1 MFTKV
6 LATPATPNAC
16 SALPSRNTKRPEC
29 HGESDDG
36 GDDGDVVMMVSLMM
50 VSPMMVVMMV
60 SPMMLV
66 MMVSLMMVV
75 MMVSLM
81 MAVMMKMWWWM
92 MSLRWP
98 WPSYIESRRQ
108 IEMQ

>member
-36 GDDGDVVMMVSLMM
+36 GDDGDVVMMVS
-50 VSPMMVVMMV
+50 PMMVVMMG
-60 SPMMLV
+60 
-66 MMVSLMMVV
+66 SLMMV
-75 MMVSLM
+75 
-81 MAVMMKMWWWM
+81 VMMKMWWWM

>member
-29 HGESDDG
+29 HGEYDDG
-36 GDDGDVVMMVSLMM
+36 GDDGDM
-50 VSPMMVVMMV
+50 
-60 SPMMLV
+60 
-66 MMVSLMMVV
+66 V

-98 WPSYIESRRQ
+98 WPSYIETRRQ

>member
-16 SALPSRNTKRPEC
+16 SALLSRNTKRPEC
-29 HGESDDG
+29 HGESDYG
-36 GDDGDVVMMVSLMM
+36 GDDEDVV
-50 VSPMMVVMMV
+50 
-60 SPMMLV
+60 
-66 MMVSLMMVV
+66 
-75 MMVSLM
+75 
-81 MAVMMKMWWWM
+81 VMMKMWWWM

-98 WPSYIESRRQ
+98 WPSYIETRRQ

>member
-36 GDDGDVVMMVSLMM
+36 GDDGESDDVGDDGESDDGGDDEDVV
-50 VSPMMVVMMV
+50 
-60 SPMMLV
+60 
-66 MMVSLMMVV
+66 
-75 MMVSLM
+75 
-81 MAVMMKMWWWM
+81 VMMKMWWWM
-92 MSLRWP
+92 MCLRWP

>member
-36 GDDGDVVMMVSLMM
+36 GDDGESDDGGDDGESDDGGDDEDVVVDD
-50 VSPMMVVMMV
+50 VPE
-60 SPMMLV
+60 
-66 MMVSLMMVV
+66 
-75 MMVSLM
+75 
-81 MAVMMKMWWWM
+81 MAMA
-92 MSLRWP
+92 
-98 WPSYIESRRQ
+98 I
-108 IEMQ
+108 IH

>member
-36 GDDGDVVMMVSLMM
+36 GDDGDM
-50 VSPMMVVMMV
+50 
-60 SPMMLV
+60 
-66 MMVSLMMVV
+66 V

>member
-50 VSPMMVVMMV
+50 V
-60 SPMMLV
+60 
-66 MMVSLMMVV
+66 V

>member
-36 GDDGDVVMMVSLMM
+36 GDDEGVVVNGELDDGGDDEDVVVDD
-50 VSPMMVVMMV
+50 VPE
-60 SPMMLV
+60 
-66 MMVSLMMVV
+66 
-75 MMVSLM
+75 
-81 MAVMMKMWWWM
+81 MAMA
-92 MSLRWP
+92 
-98 WPSYIESRRQ
+98 I
-108 IEMQ
+108 IH

>member
-36 GDDGDVVMMVSLMM
+36 GDDGESDDGGDDGESDDVGDDGESDDGGDDGESDDGGDDEDVVVDD
-50 VSPMMVVMMV
+50 VPE
-60 SPMMLV
+60 
-66 MMVSLMMVV
+66 
-75 MMVSLM
+75 
-81 MAVMMKMWWWM
+81 MAMA
-92 MSLRWP
+92 
-98 WPSYIESRRQ
+98 I
-108 IEMQ
+108 IH

>member
-36 GDDGDVVMMVSLMM
+36 GDDGESDDVGDDGESDDGGDDGESDDGGDDEDVVVDD
-50 VSPMMVVMMV
+50 VPE
-60 SPMMLV
+60 
-66 MMVSLMMVV
+66 
-75 MMVSLM
+75 
-81 MAVMMKMWWWM
+81 MAMA
-92 MSLRWP
+92 
-98 WPSYIESRRQ
+98 I
-108 IEMQ
+108 IH

>member
-50 VSPMMVVMMV
+50 VVMMVSPMMVVMMV

-66 MMVSLMMVV
+66 MM
-75 MMVSLM
+75 
-81 MAVMMKMWWWM
+81 KMWW
-92 MSLRWP
+92 
-98 WPSYIESRRQ
+98 
-108 IEMQ
+108 

>member
-50 VSPMMVVMMV
+50 VVMMV
-60 SPMMLV
+60 SP
-66 MMVSLMMVV
+66 MMVV